1 MGLIDVNALRR
12 SDEAHGYDEKK
23 SGVKANWSA
32 LEAALSGA
40 CRPLVGG
47 MSALSRPAGN
57 ANNDAASASYPGTDE
72 AAAENAYKGRK
83 NQRASYAN
91 GAVTAA

>member
-40 CRPLVGG
+40 CRPQVGG
-47 MSALSRPAGN
+47 ISGPGRGSETCES
-57 ANNDAASASYPGTDE
+57 AASLSTCADDGEFDPKT
-72 AAAENAYKGRK
+72 AQGRGK
-83 NQRASYAN
+83 NPPASYAN
-91 GAVTAA
+91 GVVSAA